1 MTRWEAQEA
10 SSCAA
15 EKEICSDALL
25 KVFSLNYR
33 STAACSEC
41 YQNINYL
48 SLFTE
53 LHFFYICLV
62 PRHRCSLQRKKGM
75 SWQPDELG
83 LGLGLVLDLLPN
95 KCAAIIQKGKE

>member
-53 LHFFYICLV
+53 LAET
-62 PRHRCSLQRKKGM
+62 P
-75 SWQPDELG
+75 
-83 LGLGLVLDLLPN
+83 LPLHMLSSQTQVQLT
-95 KCAAIIQKGKE
+95 A